1 RSQVSGL
8 RSQVS
13 GLRSQVSGLR
23 SQVSGLRSQV
33 SDFRFQI
40 SDFPEWD
47 EVLVFGF
54 CEEGARGLVEVEREG
69 LGWGEPEE
77 FFGFFIEGDGG
88 GGGASDVVEE

>member
-1 RSQVSGL
+1 MVSGIVDCG
-8 RSQVS
+8 S
-13 GLRSQVSGLR
+13 
-23 SQVSGLRSQV
+23 
-33 SDFRFQI
+33 QI

-47 EVLVFGF
+47 EVLLFGF
-54 CEEGARGLVEVEREG
+54 CEEGACGLVEVEREG